1 MEEPLKEGD
10 NGCYSELASRR
21 VDDEL
26 VLIFMPTL
34 AALLG
39 HAEQLKGTSLSET
52 EVVRIRDQAIVVAT
66 RPDVAHAVAR
76 QRGYADI
83 DGADPW
89 RSRQEIS
96 GANDEYMR
104 KTLRQTPA

>member
-10 NGCYSELASRR
+10 HGCYSELASRR

-52 EVVRIRDQAIVVAT
+52 EVVRIRDQAFVASWPLMYQISHNFGGSQSSS
-66 RPDVAHAVAR
+66 RPCR
-76 QRGYADI
+76 
-83 DGADPW
+83 
-89 RSRQEIS
+89 
-96 GANDEYMR
+96 
-104 KTLRQTPA
+104 